1 MNSINTSNKLN
12 NFLSKI
18 RERNIKIQKEYTPRK
33 KDEKYINFEFKI
45 KHFLLFDKSGLL
57 LINSSIA
64 EYSKLTSK
72 FIDKIKLLVMKII
85 SSDMKYFEIF
95 FKHYKIFISKK
106 NFIYVIILSNKYN
119 SCLVRLYMF
128 FFNIM
133 LINLLGENIL
143 NQTYV
148 DLLRISKI
156 IEVYYIP
163 PLSIKFSNIIRY
175 ILSKKEANSSKYL
188 YKFKNLFIYYIDNNG
203 YIRSLFDYR
212 KIIHSKEVKYKYNIR
227 NNNVILNFVTS
238 LILEPI
244 YNNNYI
250 NQSEVY
256 SHSLELFSTFPRW
269 LLIGKY
275 LKIFDGINFIQLYSA
290 NKLTKMTVDYQEFQ
304 IKEQQHMDDYYKI
317 TSKHSNKFLKLIEF
331 FLYNYF
337 ETLTDIMN
345 KYCNPK
351 NELLYLDMDLLIV
364 TNEVLSLKL
373 IEDSLVNIV
382 YKKLQKGKASVL
394 LEEKNENSNSRSN
407 SISSEKSEKK
417 DDNKNNGYNSI
428 SGKGDNNMNNE
439 SESKNGSSSDLSITS
454 VSKTFLQLETSDV
467 LRELKRKSI
476 QLSSFDSNTVF
487 DNKSELTELWN
498 ISCIKNPNQNN
509 NNYDLR
515 SLFSNIPGDKKLS
528 GFDTLSL
535 FEKQQDKQHM
545 SRRPTDK
552 QINIFRGHRNSI
564 GPTFNIIVNNNNNN
578 NNNEIND
585 RKVSMAS
592 FKNKRYSSLLYYKRN
607 TTQSPKK
614 VSIIKNNRNN
624 AKRRTSLSINR
635 ASNLFKRSNSSTMS
649 GLYLNQFYSLINNN
663 PRFFKTKYQIIKEI
677 QDKIKQTSTK
687 RSNSLIIENKYDKK
701 EKKENN
707 NINII
712 NQINSPIIDE
722 EQEVKND
729 LINEYYE
736 DKSSN
741 NFLQNNNNNIFMKL
755 NEK

>member
-1 MNSINTSNKLN
+1 
-12 NFLSKI
+12 
-18 RERNIKIQKEYTPRK
+18 
-33 KDEKYINFEFKI
+33 
-45 KHFLLFDKSGLL
+45 
-57 LINSSIA
+57 
-64 EYSKLTSK
+64 
-72 FIDKIKLLVMKII
+72 
-85 SSDMKYFEIF
+85 
-95 FKHYKIFISKK
+95 
-106 NFIYVIILSNKYN
+106 
-119 SCLVRLYMF
+119 
-128 FFNIM
+128 
-133 LINLLGENIL
+133 
-143 NQTYV
+143 
-148 DLLRISKI
+148 
-156 IEVYYIP
+156 
-163 PLSIKFSNIIRY
+163 
-175 ILSKKEANSSKYL
+175 
-188 YKFKNLFIYYIDNNG
+188 
-203 YIRSLFDYR
+203 
-212 KIIHSKEVKYKYNIR
+212 
-227 NNNVILNFVTS
+227 
-238 LILEPI
+238 
-244 YNNNYI
+244 
-250 NQSEVY
+250 
-256 SHSLELFSTFPRW
+256 
-269 LLIGKY
+269 
-275 LKIFDGINFIQLYSA
+275 
-290 NKLTKMTVDYQEFQ
+290 
-304 IKEQQHMDDYYKI
+304 
-317 TSKHSNKFLKLIEF
+317 
-331 FLYNYF
+331 
-337 ETLTDIMN
+337 MN

-428 SGKGDNNMNNE
+428 SGKGHNNMNNE

-712 NQINSPIIDE
+712 NQIKSPIIDE